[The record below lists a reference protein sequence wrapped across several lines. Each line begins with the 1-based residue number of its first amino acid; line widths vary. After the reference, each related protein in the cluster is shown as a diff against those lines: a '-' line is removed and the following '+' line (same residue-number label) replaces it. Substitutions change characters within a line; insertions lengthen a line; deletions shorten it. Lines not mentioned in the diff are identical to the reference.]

1 MKKTKLSVL
10 TLTLIGGLLLTGCK
24 NKNDSTD
31 PSSAEESNSGSE
43 TTEVSSSSSETPVDR
58 HKITEQEYLKIRDYI
73 LVYIILILMSY
84 LISTRYAVK
93 IFKKSA
99 MKSVREEV

>member
-1 MKKTKLSVL
+1 MKKIKLSVL

-31 PSSAEESNSGSE
+31 SSSAEESSSGSE

-58 HKITEQEYLKIRDYI
+58 HKITEQEYLEIRDF
-73 LVYIILILMSY
+73 LIVNTYLLMG
-84 LISTRYAVK
+84 T
-93 IFKKSA
+93 
-99 MKSVREEV
+99 